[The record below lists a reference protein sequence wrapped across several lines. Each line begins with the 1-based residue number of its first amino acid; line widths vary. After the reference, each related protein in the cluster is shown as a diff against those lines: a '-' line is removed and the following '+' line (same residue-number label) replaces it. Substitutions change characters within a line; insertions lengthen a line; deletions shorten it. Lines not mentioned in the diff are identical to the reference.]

1 MKTNAVSEDI
11 AQVRLPTLS
20 HIRGQP
26 QVTNALELHLQ
37 GHFAMQSICGTSS
50 TAAGP
55 FLLAGP
61 SGTGKTMVA
70 KVIHSE
76 LRNRAL
82 IETNGQVLNSRQELF
97 LTLIH
102 ADANTTIFIDEAQAM
117 GHQVQH
123 ILLTA
128 LSEGVLRVPARAG
141 STYSHTVQLAPFTM
155 ILATTHEYLLQDALR
170 NRMRACCRF
179 DYYSVADLVEIVRQ
193 YAEALKWGYQCD
205 TVLEAI
211 AQRAKGTPRLAL
223 HRNLRTCWYA
233 TVKRGSTTITLE
245 DARTAFRCLQ
255 IDALGLDQ
263 LDRSYLEV
271 LLKHGPT
278 AAGVLAARLLLP
290 TQTLQRVVEPYLLR
304 TELITKD
311 RSSRRAI
318 TEQGRCH
325 IESNSP

>member
-11 AQVRLPTLS
+11 AQVKLPTLS

-26 QVTNALELHLQ
+26 QVTSALELHLC
-37 GHFAMQSICGTSS
+37 GYFATQSLNKTRA

-61 SGTGKTMVA
+61 SGMGKTMVA
-70 KVIHSE
+70 KVIHTE
-76 LRNRAL
+76 LGNRTL
-82 IETNGQVLNSRQELF
+82 IETNGQVLNSKQELF
-97 LTLIH
+97 LTLIR

-117 GHQVQH
+117 GHRAQH

-128 LSEGVLRVPARAG
+128 LSESVLRVPARAG
-141 STYSHTVQLAPFTM
+141 ALYTHPVQLASLTM

-170 NRMRACCRF
+170 NRMRVCCRF

-205 TVLEAI
+205 AVLEAI

-233 TVKRGSTTITLE
+233 AVNRGSTTITLIDTE
-245 DARTAFRCLQ
+245 TAFRCLQ

-271 LLKHGPT
+271 LFKHGPT

-290 TQTLQRVVEPYLLR
+290 TQTLQRVVEPHLLR

>member
-1 MKTNAVSEDI
+1 MEPSAPTEDVG
-11 AQVRLPTLS
+11 QVKLQTLS
-20 HIRGQP
+20 HIRGQS

-37 GHFAMQSICGTSS
+37 GHFATQSICGTSS

-55 FLLAGP
+55 FLLTGP
-61 SGTGKTMVA
+61 SGLGKTMVA
-70 KVIHSE
+70 KVIHAE
-76 LRNRAL
+76 LGNLTL
-82 IETNGQVLNSRQELF
+82 IETNGQTLNSKQELF
-97 LTLIH
+97 LTLIR

-117 GHQVQH
+117 GHRAQH
-123 ILLTA
+123 ILLTV
-128 LSEGVLRVPARAG
+128 LSEGVLRVPARAC

-193 YAEALKWGYQCD
+193 YARALKWGYQCD
-205 TVLEAI
+205 AVLEAI

-233 TVKRGSTTITLE
+233 TVNQGSTTITLE
-245 DARTAFRCLQ
+245 DAETAFRCLQ
-255 IDALGLDQ
+255 IDTLGLDQ

-271 LLKHGPT
+271 LHKHGPT
-278 AAGVLAARLLLP
+278 AANVLASRLLLP
-290 TQTLQRVVEPYLLR
+290 TLTLQRVVEPYLLR

-318 TEQGRCH
+318 TEQGRRH
-325 IESNSP
+325 IENNSP

>member
-1 MKTNAVSEDI
+1 M
-11 AQVRLPTLS
+11 Q
-20 HIRGQP
+20 
-26 QVTNALELHLQ
+26 LHLQ
-37 GHFAMQSICGTSS
+37 GHFATQSIYGTSS

-61 SGTGKTMVA
+61 SGTGKTLVA
-70 KVIHSE
+70 KVIHAE
-76 LRNRAL
+76 LGNL
-82 IETNGQVLNSRQELF
+82 TIIETNGQTLNSKQELF

-102 ADANTTIFIDEAQAM
+102 ADASTTIFIDEAQAM
-117 GHQVQH
+117 GPQAQH

-128 LSEGVLRVPARAG
+128 LSEGVLCVPARFC
-141 STYSHTVQLAPFTM
+141 STYSHPVQLAPFTM

-170 NRMRACCRF
+170 NRMRVYCRF
-179 DYYSVADLVEIVRQ
+179 DYYSVVDLVEIVRQ

-205 TVLEAI
+205 AVLEAI

-233 TVKRGSTTITLE
+233 AVSRGSTTITLE
-245 DARTAFRCLQ
+245 AAETAFRCLQ

-263 LDRSYLEV
+263 LDRSYLKV

-278 AAGVLAARLLLP
+278 AAGVLASRLSLP
-290 TQTLQRVVEPYLLR
+290 TLTLQRVVEPYLLKA
-304 TELITKD
+304 ELITKD

-318 TEQGRCH
+318 TEKGRRH